1 MDRLN
6 KIRKI
11 VFSFLAILLF
21 IFVFLCV
28 TGCSAVDSIKIG
40 GGYTGEDGTKVE
52 GDVEVVL
59 SKSESDYTGLSVLES
74 LENEKDKYVVLS
86 QKDVAKIVDKIE
98 PEKKSVLSIG
108 PLKKLSEFLKQK

>member
-40 GGYTGEDGTKVE
+40 VGYTGEDGTKVE

-59 SKSESDYTGLSVLES
+59 SKSE
-74 LENEKDKYVVLS
+74 
-86 QKDVAKIVDKIE
+86 
-98 PEKKSVLSIG
+98 
-108 PLKKLSEFLKQK
+108 